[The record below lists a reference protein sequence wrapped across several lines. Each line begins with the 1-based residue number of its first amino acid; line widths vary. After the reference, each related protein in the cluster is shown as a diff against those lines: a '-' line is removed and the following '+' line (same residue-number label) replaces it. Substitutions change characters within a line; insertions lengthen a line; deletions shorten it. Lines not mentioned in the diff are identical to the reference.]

1 MATVLIADDE
11 PSIRQLVAIT
21 LEEADHLV
29 VEAANG
35 QEALDRI
42 MEDPPDLAILDVMMP
57 EMDGW
62 AVLRELRQSGLRQQ
76 IRVVMLTAKAGEND
90 FVTGWKLGVDAYVT
104 KPFDPE
110 DLITTVNETLM
121 MTPDQLKARRTEEL
135 EKANLLSRLESAF
148 DDRF

>member
-1 MATVLIADDE
+1 
-11 PSIRQLVAIT
+11 
-21 LEEADHLV
+21 
-29 VEAANG
+29 
-35 QEALDRI
+35 
-42 MEDPPDLAILDVMMP
+42 
-57 EMDGW
+57 
-62 AVLRELRQSGLRQQ
+62 
-76 IRVVMLTAKAGEND
+76 MLTAKAAEND

-121 MTPDQLKARRTEEL
+121 MTPEQLKARRTEEL

>member
-35 QEALDRI
+35 QEALDHI
-42 MEDPPDLAILDVMMP
+42 MENPPDLAILDVMMP

-76 IRVVMLTAKAGEND
+76 IRVVMLTAKAAEND

-121 MTPDQLKARRTEEL
+121 MTPEQLKARRTEEL